1 MKTNQEEEPILS
13 DRLRYALRQRGKAVD
28 DSLNM
33 LKFMRR
39 IFPFIKW
46 LNKIQLGV
54 DLVF

>member
-1 MKTNQEEEPILS
+1 
-13 DRLRYALRQRGKAVD
+13 
-28 DSLNM
+28 M